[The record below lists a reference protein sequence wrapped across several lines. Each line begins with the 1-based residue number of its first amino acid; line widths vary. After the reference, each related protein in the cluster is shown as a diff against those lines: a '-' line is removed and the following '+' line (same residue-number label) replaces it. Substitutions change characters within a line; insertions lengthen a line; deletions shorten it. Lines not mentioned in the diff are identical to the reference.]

1 MPILAALLCGFIF
14 GAGLVISGMTDTAK
28 VLGFLDLLAISRGA
42 WDPTLA
48 IVMAA
53 ALAVSIPGF
62 WLAQRL
68 GRPVLAA
75 TMAWPARTEIDRPL
89 IAGAALFGAGWG
101 LVGLCPG
108 PAIANLATLS
118 PAVLLFVATMLAG
131 MTAHDLWRRRR
142 AAPSAGPALA
152 ADPAAAADG

>member
-1 MPILAALLCGFIF
+1 MPVFSAFLCALIF
-14 GAGLVISGMTDTAK
+14 GFGLVMSGMTDTAR
-28 VLGFLDLLAISRGA
+28 VLGFLDVLAVPKGH

-62 WLAQRL
+62 WFSRRRE
-68 GRPVLAA
+68 RPLFAEAA
-75 TMAWPARTEIDRPL
+75 SWPTKASIDRPL

-118 PAVLLFVATMLAG
+118 APVIGFVVAMLAG
-131 MTAHDLWRRRR
+131 MAAHDVWRRQR
-142 AAPSAGPALA
+142 ARAPDAMLA
-152 ADPAAAADG
+152 ADG

>member
-1 MPILAALLCGFIF
+1 MPVLAAFLCSLIF
-14 GAGLVISGMTDTAK
+14 GLGLVVSGMTDTAK
-28 VLGFLDLLAISRGA
+28 VLGFLDVLAIAKGG

-53 ALAVSIPGF
+53 ALVVSIPGF
-62 WLAQRL
+62 WLARRRT
-68 GRPVLAA
+68 RPLLAEA
-75 TMAWPARTEIDRPL
+75 AAWPTKTAIDRPL

-118 PAVLLFVATMLAG
+118 PMVLLFVAAMIAG
-131 MTAHDLWRRRR
+131 MAAHDLWRR
-142 AAPSAGPALA
+142 SPASLIT
-152 ADPAAAADG
+152 AADG

>member
-1 MPILAALLCGFIF
+1 MPILSALFCGFIF

-28 VLGFLDLLAISRGA
+28 VLGFLDVPAIPRGG

-53 ALAVSIPGF
+53 ALIISIPGF
-62 WLAQRL
+62 WFAKRRERPILAEI
-68 GRPVLAA
+68 A
-75 TMAWPARTEIDRPL
+75 AWPTRTDIDRPL
-89 IAGAALFGAGWG
+89 IVGAALFGTGWG

-118 PAVLLFVATMLAG
+118 PMVLLFVAAMIAG
-131 MTAHDLWRRRR
+131 MAAHDLWRRKR
-142 AAPSAGPALA
+142 ASQAVSTVLA
-152 ADPAAAADG
+152 ADG

>member
-1 MPILAALLCGFIF
+1 MLIFSAFLCGFIF

-28 VLGFLDLLAISRGA
+28 VLGFLDVLAISKGA

-53 ALAVSIPGF
+53 ALMVSIPGF
-62 WLAQRL
+62 ALARRR
-68 GRPVLAA
+68 GRPVLDDAA
-75 TMAWPARTEIDRPL
+75 VWPTRTAIDRPL
-89 IAGAALFGAGWG
+89 IVGAVLFGAGWG

-118 PAVLLFVATMLAG
+118 PPVLLFVAAMIAG
-131 MTAHDLWRRRR
+131 MAAHDIWRRRVR
-142 AAPSAGPALA
+142 HSASL
-152 ADPAAAADG
+152 AAADA